1 MSVVEMRKFIS
12 GIAKKD
18 DIRNEE
24 IHLKI
29 GVTPIDEK
37 TRESHLRWFGY
48 VRVINALESKGELMQ
63 GEGMKK
69 KVKEDVSC
77 VGKMSQIQRI
87 AFLSYIV
94 LCNCFRLFCDSP
106 L

>member
-1 MSVVEMRKFIS
+1 MRKFIS